1 MYKVNLL
8 PPELV
13 LESERYQRRVRPLAL
28 LIILGTVGCL
38 VYTAFVFWFF
48 LSRAQLEEKRQ
59 ALVALEPQIQQV
71 EALRNRAVAL
81 QARTAAW
88 QEVLAQRRTYHPVL
102 ADLQRFLPADM
113 WLTRVEIARPE
124 PQASENAS
132 QQGAVENQQAQVPP
146 SPAFPNPTRVVIE
159 GGTGSFA
166 SVGVYINK
174 LCRLPYFTNV
184 ALKEVQEV
192 KTAGQPG
199 ATVFIIEARLREGGK
214 R

>member
-1 MYKVNLL
+1 MYRVNLL

-13 LESERYQRRVRPLAL
+13 FESERSQRRARPLGL
-28 LIILGTVGCL
+28 LIMLGTIGCL

-59 ALVALEPQIQQV
+59 ALAALEPQIQQV
-71 EALRNRAVAL
+71 EALQNRAVML
-81 QARTAAW
+81 RARTAAW
-88 QEVLAQRRTYHPVL
+88 QEVLAERRTHHPVL
-102 ADLQRFLPADM
+102 TDLQRFLPADM

-124 PQASENAS
+124 PQVSGSAS
-132 QQGAVENQQAQVPP
+132 QQGAVENQQAQAPP
-146 SPAFPNPTRVVIE
+146 PPAFPRPTRVVIE
-159 GGTGSFA
+159 GGTGSLA

-184 ALKEVQEV
+184 ALKEVREI

-199 ATVFIIEARLREGGK
+199 ATVFTIEAGLKEGGG